1 MPKSPNQKLKLLYLK
16 EQLEKYSDE
25 NHLLSIQDMI
35 EYLAACGISAER
47 KSIYDDME
55 ALRLYGMDI
64 IRRGGPGG
72 GYYLAS
78 RDFELPELKL
88 LVDSVQSSRFI
99 THKKTL
105 SLIKKVEALASVHD
119 AAQLHRQ
126 VYVSNRIKTMNESI
140 YYNVDEIHSGIL
152 SDKQIAFKYFEYTV
166 TKERRFRRGGEDYT
180 VSPYALTWNSENYYM
195 VAYDSAAGKVK
206 HYRVDK
212 MTSIR
217 VTDWPREGREVLGQ
231 LDIAEY
237 SGKVFGMFAGEAQR
251 VTLRC
256 AEHLAGAVIDR
267 FGKDVIIVATGEDHF
282 TVTVDVVPSLQ
293 FLAWVFGFGDE
304 MTVTG
309 PASAVEAMKRTLSG
323 VSALYGEG
331 SGT

>member
-1 MPKSPNQKLKLLYLK
+1 M
-16 EQLEKYSDE
+16 
-25 NHLLSIQDMI
+25 
-35 EYLAACGISAER
+35 
-47 KSIYDDME
+47 
-55 ALRLYGMDI
+55 
-64 IRRGGPGG
+64 
-72 GYYLAS
+72 
-78 RDFELPELKL
+78 
-88 LVDSVQSSRFI
+88 
-99 THKKTL
+99 
-105 SLIKKVEALASVHD
+105 
-119 AAQLHRQ
+119 
-126 VYVSNRIKTMNESI
+126 
-140 YYNVDEIHSGIL
+140 DEIHSGIL